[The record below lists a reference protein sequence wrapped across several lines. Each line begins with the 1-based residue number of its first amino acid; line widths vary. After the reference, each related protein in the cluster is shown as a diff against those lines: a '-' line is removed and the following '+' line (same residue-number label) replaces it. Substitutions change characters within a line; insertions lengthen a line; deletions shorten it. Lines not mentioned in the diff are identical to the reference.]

1 MVPGL
6 TYRDCQA
13 VKFRQQEVLR
23 EAAQARL
30 VATAEA
36 SDPSCASIA
45 AMRYHLGRLLV
56 LAGEA
61 LQGTLAAGP
70 TVPPSPVSPTL
81 RTAR

>member
-6 TYRDCQA
+6 SYRDCQA
-13 VKFRQQEVLR
+13 VKFRHQEVLR

-36 SDPSCASIA
+36 AGPSCTSIA
-45 AMRYHLGRLLV
+45 ATRYHLGRLLV